1 VTAATLARPPA
12 EQILA
17 ALPHL
22 TDAERIEL
30 DQLLLAGMPVWVPQ
44 EGPQA
49 EAAASLADIVFY
61 GGQAGGGKTDLIIG
75 LSLTQHQRSQ
85 IFRREGTQLVGIE
98 ERMLDEILGSRAGYN
113 GQDGI
118 LRWNGKVIELCAVKD
133 EASKKKYQGRPSD
146 LKAFDEITHFT
157 ESQFRFLIGWLR
169 SNDPTQRC
177 RVVCAGNP
185 PTDADG
191 EWVIRFWAPWL
202 DPTHPNPAKSGEL
215 RWFIVDADGNDIEV
229 PGPEPVMV
237 KGKPVKPKSRTFIR
251 STLED
256 NLFYA
261 LGDYRATLASLPE
274 PLRSQMAEG
283 NFNAGRT
290 DNVWQLIPTEWIK
303 AAMGRWVDREAQGM
317 AKGPMTAAGFDPS
330 RGGMDKGSLA
340 RRHGTWFDKI
350 VTAPGVVMNDGPKA
364 AGFVAPLV
372 RDGAPISMDGI
383 GIGTAAYDFMRGL
396 GLRAVSVIGSEGSS
410 GRDKTGTLRFKNK
423 RAEMHWRTREAL
435 DPTNPEPIALPP
447 DQELLSDLCAVRYKV
462 VQMGQDLAGIQV
474 RDKDE
479 IREVLGRSPDKGD
492 SVVLTFIDG
501 LPAAAIREDAARFR
515 EKRGLDR

>member
-1 VTAATLARPPA
+1 MTAATLIRPSA
-12 EQILA
+12 EAILA

-22 TDAERIEL
+22 SDAERMEL
-30 DQLLLAGMPVWVPQ
+30 DQLLLVGAPVWVPQ
-44 EGPQA
+44 AGPQTLA
-49 EAAASLADIVFY
+49 VESQADITFY

-75 LSLTQHQRSQ
+75 LALTEHQRSQ

-98 ERMLDEILGSRAGYN
+98 ERMEEILGSRAGYN
-113 GQDGI
+113 GTDHI
-118 LRWNGKVIELCAVKD
+118 WRWQNRVIELCAVKD

-146 LKAFDEITHFT
+146 LKAFDEITHFL

-169 SNDPTQRC
+169 SNDPEQRC

-215 RWFIVDADGNDIEV
+215 RWFYVDAEGNDCET

-237 KGKPVKPKSRTFIR
+237 KGKPVKPRSRTFIR

-261 LGDYRATLASLPE
+261 MGDYRATLASLPE

-290 DNVWQLIPTEWIK
+290 DHVWQLLPTEWIK
-303 AAMGRWVDREAQGM
+303 AAMARWVDREAQGT
-317 AKGPMTAAGFDPS
+317 AKGPMTAVGFDPS
-330 RGGMDKGSLA
+330 RGGLDKSSVA
-340 RRHGTWFDKI
+340 RRHGTWFDRL
-350 VTAPGVVMNDGPKA
+350 VTAPGVVTNDGPKA
-364 AGFVAPLV
+364 AGLLAPLV
-372 RDGAPISMDGI
+372 RNGAPIALDGI
-383 GIGTAAYDFMRGL
+383 GIGSSAFDFCKGL
-396 GLRAVSVIGSEGSS
+396 GMRVVAFIGSEGSAA
-410 GRDKTGTLRFKNK
+410 RDKTGNLRFKNM
-423 RAEMHWRTREAL
+423 RAEAHWRFREAL
-435 DPTNPEPIALPP
+435 DPTAENPIALPP

-479 IREVLGRSPDKGD
+479 VREVLGRSPDKGD
-492 SVVLTFIDG
+492 SVVMTFMDG
-501 LPAAAIREDAARFR
+501 LPLAALTDDAAKFR
-515 EKRGLDR
+515 ERRGLDR

>member
-1 VTAATLARPPA
+1 MTAATLTRPSA

-30 DQLLLAGMPVWVPQ
+30 DQLLLVGTPVWVPQ
-44 EGPQA
+44 AGPQT
-49 EAAASLADIVFY
+49 EAVESLADITFY

-75 LSLTQHQRSQ
+75 LALTKHQRSQ

-146 LKAFDEITHFT
+146 LKAFDEITHFL

-169 SNDPTQRC
+169 SNDPNQRC

-185 PTDADG
+185 PTDSDG
-191 EWVIRFWAPWL
+191 EWVIRFWGPWL

-215 RWFIVDADGNDIEV
+215 RWFYVDAEGNDCET
-229 PGPEPVMV
+229 PGPAPVMV

-261 LGDYRATLASLPE
+261 MGDYRATLASLPE

-290 DNVWQLIPTEWIK
+290 DPVWQLIPTEWIK
-303 AAMGRWVDREAQGM
+303 AAQARWTDKAD
-317 AKGPMTAAGFDPS
+317 KGPMTALGFDPA
-330 RGGMDKGSLA
+330 RGGMDKSSAA
-340 RRHGTWFDKI
+340 RRHGTWFDRI
-350 VTAPGVVMNDGPKA
+350 VTIPGVVTNDGPKA
-364 AGFVAPLV
+364 AGFIAPLV
-372 RDGAPISMDGI
+372 RNGAPIAMDAI
-383 GIGTAAYDFMRGL
+383 GIGTSAYDFLKGL
-396 GLRAVSVIGSEGSS
+396 NLRVVPVVASEGSS
-410 GRDKTGTLRFKNK
+410 GRDATGNLRFKNK
-423 RAEMHWRTREAL
+423 RAEMYWRLREAL
-435 DPTNPEPIALPP
+435 DPAAEKPIALPP
-447 DQELLSDLCAVRYKV
+447 DQELLSDLASVRFKV
-462 VQMGQDLAGIQV
+462 VQMGQDLAGIQI

-479 IREVLGRSPDKGD
+479 IREALGRSPDKGD
-492 SVVLTFIDG
+492 AVAMTFVDG
-501 LPAAAIREDAARFR
+501 LPAAGLSDDAAAYRK
-515 EKRGLDR
+515 KRGLE

>member
-1 VTAATLARPPA
+1 MSAATLTRPPA

-17 ALPHL
+17 ALPYL
-22 TDAERIEL
+22 TAEERIEL
-30 DQLLLAGMPVWVPQ
+30 DQLLLAGAPVWVPQ
-44 EGPQA
+44 QGPQS
-49 EAAASLADIVFY
+49 AAVQSEADIIFY

-75 LSLTQHQRSQ
+75 LSLTEHQRSM
-85 IFRREGTQLVGIE
+85 IFRREGTQLTGIE
-98 ERMLDEILGSRAGYN
+98 ERMLDEILGSRLGYN
-113 GQDGI
+113 ATDGI
-118 LRWNGKVIELCAVKD
+118 LRWHGKVIELCAVK
-133 EASKKKYQGRPSD
+133 EENSKKKYQGRPSD

-169 SNDPTQRC
+169 TNDPKQRC

-215 RWFIVDADGNDIEV
+215 RWFIVDADGHDVEV
-229 PGPEPVMV
+229 PGPAHVMV

-261 LGDYRATLASLPE
+261 QGDYRATLASLPE

-283 NFNAGRT
+283 NFAAGRT
-290 DNVWQLIPTEWIK
+290 DHVWQVIPTEWVK
-303 AAMGRWVDREAQGM
+303 AAQLRWVDREAQGLP
-317 AKGPMTAAGFDPS
+317 KGAMTALGLDPS
-330 RGGMDKGSLA
+330 RGGIDKTAAA

-350 VTAPGVVMNDGPKA
+350 VSVPGVMTKDGPMA
-364 AGFVAPLV
+364 AGFAVPLL
-372 RDGAPISMDGI
+372 RNRAPIVVDSI
-383 GIGTAAYDFMRGL
+383 GVGGSVLDHLKGL
-396 GLRAVSVIGSEGSS
+396 NLRVVAMVASEAST
-410 GRDKTGTLRFKNK
+410 GRDETGNLRFYNK
-423 RAEMHWRTREAL
+423 RAEVAWRMREAL
-435 DPTNPEPIALPP
+435 DPTADDPIALPP
-447 DQELLSDLCAVRYKV
+447 DQELLSDLCAMRFKIVR
-462 VQMGQDLAGIQV
+462 MGKEAGIQV

-492 SVVLTFIDG
+492 AVLMTFMDG
-501 LPAAAIREDAARFR
+501 LPTAMVSDDAQRFR
-515 EKRGLDR
+515 ERRGLAA